1 MIDQI
6 ISLSSSQFSKLPKTQ
21 VFRTWDS
28 GEENYSS
35 VFVLLCCVVH
45 LLISEG
51 IV

>member
-6 ISLSSSQFSKLPKTQ
+6 ISLFSSQFSKLPKSY

-28 GEENYSS
+28 GEESGS
-35 VFVLLCCVVH
+35 CVIVCFVVVIH
-45 LLISEG
+45 LLTNKG